1 MAQITPT
8 DVQRHLGGMEYPA
21 SKSDLVEQARASG
34 ADEAVI
40 SRLESLPD
48 REFEDPAEVT
58 KALGGPF

>member
-1 MAQITPT
+1 MAQATPF
-8 DVQRHLGGMEYPA
+8 DVQRQLGGMEYPA
-21 SKSDLVEQARASG
+21 SKNDLIEQARAAG

-48 REFEDPAEVT
+48 REFEVPTEVT

>member
-1 MAQITPT
+1 MAQVTPF
-8 DVQRHLGGMEYPA
+8 DVQRQLGGMEYPA
-21 SKSDLVEQARASG
+21 SKDDVVEQARAGG

-48 REFEDPAEVT
+48 REFKGPNEVT

>member
-34 ADEAVI
+34 ADDEVI
-40 SRLESLPD
+40 SRLESMPD
-48 REFEDPAEVT
+48 REYGGPDEVM
-58 KALGGPF
+58 KELGGQF

>member
-1 MAQITPT
+1 MAEVTPF
-8 DVQRHLGGMEYPA
+8 DIQRQLGGMEYPA

-48 REFEDPAEVT
+48 REFEGPAEVT
-58 KALGGPF
+58 KALGG